1 MPNLRQIVG
10 LQEREPTVPPIRWF
24 LGWLRDS
31 KAKPGVSQIWAT
43 QNLNF
48 PMSVASLG
56 KIIQGK
62 FLVFVYLIQCCW
74 EVGREEIKTKKVMFN
89 LRLQPLSSHYFMTEL
104 KSGFWSKV
112 FKTGYCSSGF
122 APSTGSVELFF
133 CLALHCG
140 PLAWL

>member
-43 QNLNF
+43 QNLKF

-62 FLVFVYLIQCCW
+62 FLIFVYLIQCCW

-104 KSGFWSKV
+104 KSGF
-112 FKTGYCSSGF
+112 
-122 APSTGSVELFF
+122 
-133 CLALHCG
+133 
-140 PLAWL
+140 

>member
-74 EVGREEIKTKKVMFN
+74 EVGREEIKAKKGNV
-89 LRLQPLSSHYFMTEL
+89 QP
-104 KSGFWSKV
+104 
-112 FKTGYCSSGF
+112 
-122 APSTGSVELFF
+122 PSTVLVFPLLHDRTEKWILIKSIQNWILFIRL
-133 CLALHCG
+133 CT
-140 PLAWL
+140 